1 MSLPKLVSRYL
12 LAFAFLLIVLVGED
26 EFKVIVSLE
35 QVVVQAILSIL
46 QKFYNS

>member
-35 QVVVQAILSIL
+35 QVVVVQAIL
-46 QKFYNS
+46 QKFSNS